1 MLLQRLVAGAGEGAL
16 IAPEDNSSQV
26 PRELRATDFN
36 GDNSLF
42 SVKDDVIDHAAF
54 VFGVVQ
60 AERAAQVLGTLHRRG
75 CVATLNVH
83 RKCRPEAGEEWTI
96 LTFVE
101 FLAAVPVS
109 IVAPHA
115 LDVLGVE
122 LAELAAE
129 VPLRH
134 LVRGGGWRWH

>member
-1 MLLQRLVAGAGEGAL
+1 MNALLRFTFPAQNLCRQFL
-16 IAPEDNSSQV
+16 
-26 PRELRATDFN
+26 PRPI
-36 GDNSLF
+36 SL
-42 SVKDDVIDHAAF
+42 SI
-54 VFGVVQ
+54 
-60 AERAAQVLGTLHRRG
+60 L
-75 CVATLNVH
+75 
-83 RKCRPEAGEEWTI
+83 PEAGEEWTI